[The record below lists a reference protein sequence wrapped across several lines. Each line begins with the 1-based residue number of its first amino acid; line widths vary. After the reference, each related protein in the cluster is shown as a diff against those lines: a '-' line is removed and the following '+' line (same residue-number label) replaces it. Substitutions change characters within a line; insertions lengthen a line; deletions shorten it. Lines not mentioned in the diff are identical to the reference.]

1 MAEKRYQLK
10 PFTQDDLEFLYQVYA
25 GTRCEEMARTGWSG
39 TQIEEFLRMQF
50 QLQHVQ
56 YLDKFKKA
64 AFDII
69 YVDKTPVG
77 RLYVDRGKKDILVI
91 DIALLPAFRRQGIG
105 AAIFNDLIE
114 ESERKRLPIRLHVE
128 HDNPIIPYYAR
139 LGFTQIDDTG
149 IYYYMERPVNS
160 AKPANC

>member
-1 MAEKRYQLK
+1 MAEKRYQLR
-10 PFTQDDLEFLYQVYA
+10 PFTWDDLEFLYQVYA
-25 GTRCEEMARTGWSG
+25 GTRCEEMARTGWG
-39 TQIEEFLRMQF
+39 ETQIEEFLRMQF

-56 YLDKFKKA
+56 YLDRFKNA

-105 AAIFNDLIE
+105 AEQPLRQRSRAVGTGRSKQEPARYPGLGREDQA
-114 ESERKRLPIRLHVE
+114 ES
-128 HDNPIIPYYAR
+128 
-139 LGFTQIDDTG
+139 
-149 IYYYMERPVNS
+149 
-160 AKPANC
+160 